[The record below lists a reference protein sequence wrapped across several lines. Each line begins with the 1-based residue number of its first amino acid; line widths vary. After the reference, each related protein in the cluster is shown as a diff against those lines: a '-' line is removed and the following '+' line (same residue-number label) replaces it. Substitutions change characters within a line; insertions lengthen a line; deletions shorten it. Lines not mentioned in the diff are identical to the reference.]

1 MEDILI
7 KAACY
12 VGIIIL
18 GYVLRKTGFFGPE
31 AFGVLSKI
39 VLKITLPCAI
49 ISSNAGK
56 AIDISLLSIIL
67 LSFGAGVLYMVLGAL
82 IYRKKGK
89 DAQAFG
95 ILNVPGYNIGAFAMP
110 FTQNFLGPMGNIAT
124 SLFDM
129 GNALICL
136 GGAYGVAAAVKEG
149 KGFDIK
155 RIARNLLTSV
165 PCMTIVIMVILN
177 LFSLTPP
184 RPIVSFAT
192 IVGNGNAFLAMFT
205 IGVGFKLSGDR
216 SQIGDMAKILG
227 ARYGVAVIL
236 ALIFYFLLPF
246 QLEIR
251 QALVILAFAPIGSA
265 VPIFTAELKGD
276 VGLSA
281 AINSVAILISIAII
295 VILLLV
301 ML

>member
-39 VLKITLPCAI
+39 VIKITLPCAI
-49 ISSNAGK
+49 ISGNAGK
-56 AIDISLLSIIL
+56 PIDSSLLTIML
-67 LSFGAGVLYMVLGAL
+67 LSFGAGLVYMFLGSLLY
-82 IYRKKGK
+82 KNKGK
-89 DAQAFG
+89 DARAFG
-95 ILNVPGYNIGAFAMP
+95 ILNLPGYNIGAFAMP

-149 KGFDIK
+149 KGFDIR
-155 RIARNLLTSV
+155 RIAKNLLTSV

-184 RPIVSFAT
+184 RPIVSFAS
-192 IVGNGNAFLAMFT
+192 IIGNGNAFLAMFT
-205 IGVGFKLSGDR
+205 IGVGFKLSGDK
-216 SQIGDMAKILG
+216 SQMGDMIKILG
-227 ARYGVAVIL
+227 TRYGVAVIL
-236 ALIFYFLLPF
+236 ALIFYFVLPF
-246 QLEIR
+246 ELEIR
-251 QALVILAFAPIGSA
+251 QALVILAFSPIGSA
-265 VPIFTAELKGD
+265 IPIFTAELKGD

>member
-1 MEDILI
+1 MQEILI

-12 VGIIIL
+12 IAIIIL
-18 GYVLRKTGFFGPE
+18 GYVLRRTGFFGPE

-39 VLKITLPCAI
+39 LLKITLPCAI

-56 AIDISLLSIIL
+56 TIDSSMLTIVL
-67 LSFGAGVLYMVLGAL
+67 LSFGAGILYMFLGSVV
-82 IYRKKGK
+82 YKKKGK

-95 ILNVPGYNIGAFAMP
+95 ILNIPGYNIGTFAMP
-110 FTQNFLGPMGNIAT
+110 FTQNFLGAMGNITT

-136 GGAYGVAAAVKEG
+136 GGAYGVAASVKEG
-149 KGFDIK
+149 RGFDIK
-155 RIARNLLTSV
+155 RILKGLVTSV
-165 PCMTIVIMVILN
+165 PCMTIIIMVILN

-184 RPIVSFAT
+184 QPIVAFAQ
-192 IVGNGNAFLAMFT
+192 IVGNANAFLAMFT
-205 IGVGFKLSGDR
+205 IGVGFKLSGDK
-216 SQIGDMAKILG
+216 SQFTDMAKILG
-227 ARYGVAVIL
+227 IRYGVAIVL
-236 ALIFYFLLPF
+236 ALIFYFVLPF
-246 QLEIR
+246 ELEVR

-265 VPIFTAELKGD
+265 VPVFTAELKGD

-281 AINSVAILISIAII
+281 AINSVAIVISIVII
-295 VILLLV
+295 VILLVV

>member
-1 MEDILI
+1 MQEILI

-12 VGIIIL
+12 IAIIIL
-18 GYVLRKTGFFGPE
+18 GYVLRRTGFFGPE

-39 VLKITLPCAI
+39 LLKITLPCAI

-56 AIDISLLSIIL
+56 TIDSSMLTIVL
-67 LSFGAGVLYMVLGAL
+67 LSFGAGILYMFLGSVV
-82 IYRKKGK
+82 YKKKGK

-95 ILNVPGYNIGAFAMP
+95 ILNIPGYNIGTFAMP
-110 FTQNFLGPMGNIAT
+110 FTQNFLGAMGNITT

-136 GGAYGVAAAVKEG
+136 GGAYGVAASVKEG
-149 KGFDIK
+149 RGFDIK
-155 RIARNLLTSV
+155 RILKGLVTSV
-165 PCMTIVIMVILN
+165 PCMTIIIMVILN

-184 RPIVSFAT
+184 QPIVAFAQ
-192 IVGNGNAFLAMFT
+192 IVGNANAFLAMFT
-205 IGVGFKLSGDR
+205 IGVGFKLSGDK
-216 SQIGDMAKILG
+216 SQFADMAKILG
-227 ARYGVAVIL
+227 IRYGVAIVL
-236 ALIFYFLLPF
+236 ALIFYFVLPF
-246 QLEIR
+246 ELEVR

-265 VPIFTAELKGD
+265 VPVFTAELKGD

-281 AINSVAILISIAII
+281 AINSVAIVISIVII
-295 VILLLV
+295 VILLVV

>member
-1 MEDILI
+1 MEEILM

-12 VGIIIL
+12 VAIIVL
-18 GYVLRKTGFFGPE
+18 GFVLRKTGFFGPE

-39 VLKITLPCAI
+39 VIKITLPCAI
-49 ISSNAGK
+49 ISGNAGR
-56 AIDISLLSIIL
+56 AIDRSLLTIIL
-67 LSFGAGVLYMVLGAL
+67 LSFGAGVLYMALGSL
-82 IYRKKGK
+82 IYKKKGK
-89 DAQAFG
+89 EAQAFG
-95 ILNVPGYNIGAFAMP
+95 ILNIPGYNIGTFAMP
-110 FTQNFLGPMGNIAT
+110 FTQSFLGPMGNITT

-136 GGAYGVAAAVKEG
+136 GGSFGVAAAVKEG

-155 RIARNLLTSV
+155 RILRNLVTSV

-177 LFSLTPP
+177 LLSLTPP
-184 RPIVSFAT
+184 QPIVAFAT

-216 SQIGDMAKILG
+216 SQLGDMIKILG
-227 ARYGVAVIL
+227 TRYGIALIL
-236 ALIFYFLLPF
+236 ALIFWFVLPF
-246 QLEIR
+246 GLEIR
-251 QALVILAFAPIGSA
+251 QALVILAFAPFSSA
-265 VPIFTAELKGD
+265 IPIFTGELKGD
-276 VGLSA
+276 AGLSA
-281 AINSVAILISIAII
+281 AINSVAIVISIVII

>member
-1 MEDILI
+1 MEAILV

-12 VGIIIL
+12 IAIIL
-18 GYVLRKTGFFGPE
+18 LGYTLRRTGFFGPE
-31 AFGVLSKI
+31 AFGVLSKTVI
-39 VLKITLPCAI
+39 KITLPCAI

-56 AIDISLLSIIL
+56 AIDSSLLTIML
-67 LSFGAGVLYMVLGAL
+67 LSFGAGVLYMVLGSL
-82 IYRKKGK
+82 IYKKKGK
-89 DAQAFG
+89 EAQAFG
-95 ILNVPGYNIGAFAMP
+95 ILNIPGYNIGTFAMP
-110 FTQNFLGPMGNIAT
+110 FTQNFLGSMGNVAT

-149 KGFDIK
+149 KGFDLK
-155 RIARNLLTSV
+155 RIAKNLLTSV

-184 RPIVSFAT
+184 APIVSFAT
-192 IVGNGNAFLAMFT
+192 IIGNGNAFLAMFT

-216 SQIGDMAKILG
+216 SQIGDMVKILG
-227 ARYGVAVIL
+227 TRYGVAVVL
-236 ALIFYFLLPF
+236 ALLFYFVLPF
-246 QLEIR
+246 ELEIR
-251 QALVILAFAPIGSA
+251 QALVILAFSPIGSA
-265 VPIFTAELKGD
+265 IPIFTAELKGD

-281 AINSVAILISIAII
+281 AINSVAIVISIVII

>member
-1 MEDILI
+1 MQDILI
-7 KAACY
+7 KAGCY
-12 VGIIIL
+12 IAIIIL
-18 GYVLRKTGFFGPE
+18 GFVLRRTGFFGPE

-39 VLKITLPCAI
+39 VIKITLPCAI
-49 ISSNAGK
+49 IAGNAGK
-56 AIDISLLSIIL
+56 AIDSSLLTIVL
-67 LSFGAGVLYMVLGAL
+67 LSFGAGVLYMLLGSL
-82 IYRKKGK
+82 IYKKKGRE
-89 DAQAFG
+89 AQAFG
-95 ILNVPGYNIGAFAMP
+95 ILNIPGYNIGTFAMP

-149 KGFDIK
+149 KGFDIR
-155 RIARNLLTSV
+155 RILKNLVTSV

-177 LFSLTPP
+177 LFALTPP
-184 RPIVSFAT
+184 KPIVSFAQ
-192 IVGNGNAFLAMFT
+192 IIGNGNAFLAMFT

-216 SQIGDMAKILG
+216 SQIGDMFKILG
-227 ARYGVAVIL
+227 TRYGVAVVL
-236 ALIFYFLLPF
+236 ALIFYFVLPF
-246 QLEIR
+246 ELEIR
-251 QALVILAFAPIGSA
+251 QALVILAFSPIGSA
-265 VPIFTAELKGD
+265 IPIFTGELKGD

-281 AINSVAILISIAII
+281 AINSVAILISIVII

>member
-1 MEDILI
+1 MQDILI

-12 VGIIIL
+12 IAIIIL
-18 GYVLRKTGFFGPE
+18 GYVLRRTGFFGPE
-31 AFGVLSKI
+31 AFGVLSKT

-56 AIDISLLSIIL
+56 AIDMSLLTIIL
-67 LSFGAGVLYMVLGAL
+67 LSFGAGVLYMLLGSL
-82 IYRKKGK
+82 IYWKKGK

-110 FTQNFLGPMGNIAT
+110 FTQNFLGPMGNVAT

-155 RIARNLLTSV
+155 RILKNLLTSV
-165 PCMTIVIMVILN
+165 PCMTIVIMVVLN
-177 LFSLTPP
+177 LFALTPP
-184 RPIVSFAT
+184 KPIVAFAT
-192 IVGNGNAFLAMFT
+192 IIGNGNAFLAMFT

-216 SQIGDMAKILG
+216 SQIGDMVKILG
-227 ARYGVAVIL
+227 TRYGVAAVL
-236 ALIFYFLLPF
+236 ALVFYFVLPF
-246 QLEIR
+246 HLEIR

-265 VPIFTAELKGD
+265 IPIFTAELKGD

-281 AINSVAILISIAII
+281 AINSVAIVISIVII
-295 VILLLV
+295 VVLLLV